1 LTYFE
6 ILYRDMVTLNFRHFS
21 MNDNQNELHSV
32 KIRAGS
38 RTYFLNVKED
48 KNGNLYL
55 VLKESK
61 LTQDGPN
68 EAHRIM
74 VFEDDFQKFIT
85 GMRDVLEFIKKT
97 QANRKDDFGDVVS
110 INHEGNDA
118 RVGMDFDPAS
128 DIADIVGG

>member
-1 LTYFE
+1 
-6 ILYRDMVTLNFRHFS
+6 MK
-21 MNDNQNELHSV
+21 DNQNELHSV

-61 LTQDGPN
+61 LNQDGPN

-85 GMRDVLEFIKKT
+85 GMREVLEFVKKA
-97 QANRKDDFGDVVS
+97 QSEREMGSSSEFS
-110 INHEGNDA
+110 IDA
-118 RVGMDFDPAS
+118 DSDHSAEVDPDFDPAK
-128 DIADIVGG
+128 DVADIVG

>member
-1 LTYFE
+1 
-6 ILYRDMVTLNFRHFS
+6 MK
-21 MNDNQNELHSV
+21 DNQNELHSV

-97 QANRKDDFGDVVS
+97 QANRKDEFGGGVS
-110 INHEGNDA
+110 ISHEGNDV
-118 RVGMDFDPAS
+118 RVGMDFDPTS
-128 DIADIVGG
+128 DIADIVG